1 MHRLFLFVILISVLG
16 QAFRPSGIVAS
27 FYWNRA
33 YIAKNLCEKRSVP
46 KNKCNGQ
53 CVLMKKLQKAAEQE
67 ENAPAPQQEREITWY
82 CSPYPA
88 LPVFMHAANKPFI
101 LCLVETTWRPQGWI
115 DTVFRPPAP
124 CA

>member
-46 KNKCNGQ
+46 KNNCNGQ

-67 ENAPAPQQEREITWY
+67 ENAPATQQEREITWY
-82 CSPYPA
+82 CAPYPV
-88 LPVFMHAANKPFI
+88 LPVGCLPVLRVFI
-101 LCLVETTWRPQGWI
+101 LG
-115 DTVFRPPAP
+115 
-124 CA
+124 